1 MSHSKDTLFLINR
14 NGWQLHWDSAVS
26 IHQLEA
32 AAQRRSG
39 KAELHPSSAKP
50 KSAHTSLPAAWGW
63 DADFVLGWPRGAPA
77 IPSAQGLPN
86 FQRRAKSLG
95 QKAPGF
101 CRRNVSGSHV
111 RIITAESW
119 YFLWRRQNEI
129 IKSLHWTGYAAPG
142 DVDLSNGATDSAH
155 SHHAGHVYQPAV

>member
-14 NGWQLHWDSAVS
+14 NGWQVHWDSAVS

-32 AAQRRSG
+32 AD
-39 KAELHPSSAKP
+39 L
-50 KSAHTSLPAAWGW
+50 SLFGNQLTPAWGW
-63 DADFVLGWPRGAPA
+63 VEDFVLGWLRGACQICIGKA
-77 IPSAQGLPN
+77 
-86 FQRRAKSLG
+86 AKSLG

-111 RIITAESW
+111 RIITAASW

-129 IKSLHWTGYAAPG
+129 IKSLHWTGYAVMLIYRMELLTQLIAITP
-142 DVDLSNGATDSAH
+142 VMSINQQYKTTAMQAVLLSKEHTPNIE
-155 SHHAGHVYQPAV
+155 